1 MDKRTNPSLQSPPKQ
16 RRGTSSSSNSSNRG
30 PAMKASC
37 YSVDASSMALQGF
50 HYSTTG
56 AGGADPPLA
65 AYRELSTT
73 AKKLGSA
80 RRGGAAC
87 TIAEECERLFCE
99 TLRTIFLGEGNVG
112 CQDSLATGMC
122 NNDTDDEDITIID
135 DDYINYHHNHGNS
148 KRIGTSCNNT
158 SNSIG
163 LPSPPD
169 APDVKGL
176 NSANFCC
183 GGSAIEQWIE
193 VWDYVGGARFRGFV
207 ADNGE
212 EKNMF
217 VFFDAA
223 AAVRDLKPGLMALIE
238 LCSLPEFDCAR
249 LNVCLDRAAPA
260 DDMKGL
266 MKDLGWIGF
275 EPVTLAEWTDKPPIV
290 SDAWLFLGMEA

>member
-1 MDKRTNPSLQSPPKQ
+1 MPSPPQ
-16 RRGTSSSSNSSNRG
+16 S
-30 PAMKASC
+30 
-37 YSVDASSMALQGF
+37 
-50 HYSTTG
+50 
-56 AGGADPPLA
+56 PPLA
-65 AYRELSTT
+65 AIRELSTP
-73 AKKLGSA
+73 KKQLGSA

-112 CQDSLATGMC
+112 CQDSLATAM
-122 NNDTDDEDITIID
+122 
-135 DDYINYHHNHGNS
+135 
-148 KRIGTSCNNT
+148 IGTSCNINMNNG
-158 SNSIG
+158 NSIG

-169 APDVKGL
+169 APDVKGFDAAHL
-176 NSANFCC
+176 YC
-183 GGSAIEQWIE
+183 GSAIEQWIE
-193 VWDYVGGARFRGFV
+193 VWDYVGGALFRGFV
-207 ADNGE
+207 ADNSGGD

-249 LNVCLDRAAPA
+249 LNVCLDRAAAPG

-290 SDAWLFLGMEA
+290 SDAWLFLGMEV

>member
-1 MDKRTNPSLQSPPKQ
+1 MPLPWPSRVSITPLPGPAGPSGVPEVSSVSILSPSHGVESFADLWLQGMPSPPQ
-16 RRGTSSSSNSSNRG
+16 S
-30 PAMKASC
+30 
-37 YSVDASSMALQGF
+37 
-50 HYSTTG
+50 
-56 AGGADPPLA
+56 PPLA
-65 AYRELSTT
+65 AIRELSTP
-73 AKKLGSA
+73 KKQLGSA

-112 CQDSLATGMC
+112 CQDSLATAMC
-122 NNDTDDEDITIID
+122 NNEDDDDQAID
-135 DDYINYHHNHGNS
+135 DDYINYHHRNS
-148 KRIGTSCNNT
+148 RRIGTSCNINMNNG
-158 SNSIG
+158 NSIG

-169 APDVKGL
+169 APDVKGFDAAHL
-176 NSANFCC
+176 YC
-183 GGSAIEQWIE
+183 GSAIEQWIE
-193 VWDYVGGARFRGFV
+193 VWDYVGGALFRGFV
-207 ADNGE
+207 ADNSGGD

-249 LNVCLDRAAPA
+249 LNVCLDRAAAPG

-290 SDAWLFLGMEA
+290 SDAWLFLGMEV

>member
-1 MDKRTNPSLQSPPKQ
+1 MPSPPQ
-16 RRGTSSSSNSSNRG
+16 S
-30 PAMKASC
+30 
-37 YSVDASSMALQGF
+37 
-50 HYSTTG
+50 
-56 AGGADPPLA
+56 PPLA

-112 CQDSLATGMC
+112 CQDSLATGM
-122 NNDTDDEDITIID
+122 
-135 DDYINYHHNHGNS
+135 
-148 KRIGTSCNNT
+148 IGTSCNNT

>member
-1 MDKRTNPSLQSPPKQ
+1 MAKISST
-16 RRGTSSSSNSSNRG
+16 TSSSNSSNRA
-30 PAMKASC
+30 AMKASC
-37 YSVDASSMALQGF
+37 YSVDASSMALHGF

-56 AGGADPPLA
+56 AGGADSGMPSPPASPPLA
-65 AYRELSTT
+65 AYHELNMP
-73 AKKLGSA
+73 KKVSSA

-99 TLRTIFLGEGNVG
+99 TLRTIFLGEGNLA

-122 NNDTDDEDITIID
+122 NNDDAI
-135 DDYINYHHNHGNS
+135 DDYINYHHRNS
-148 KRIGTSCNNT
+148 TTAAKRIGNSCVGT

-169 APDVKGL
+169 APDVKGINGAPL
-176 NSANFCC
+176 CC
-183 GGSAIEQWIE
+183 SAIEQWIE

-207 ADNGE
+207 ADNGD

-223 AAVRDLKPGLMALIE
+223 ATVKDLKPGLISLIE
-238 LCSLPEFDCAR
+238 LCSLLEFDCTR
-249 LNVCLDRAAPA
+249 LNICLDRAAAP

-290 SDAWLFLGMEA
+290 SDMWLFLGMEV

>member
-1 MDKRTNPSLQSPPKQ
+1 MPSPPQ
-16 RRGTSSSSNSSNRG
+16 S
-30 PAMKASC
+30 
-37 YSVDASSMALQGF
+37 
-50 HYSTTG
+50 
-56 AGGADPPLA
+56 PPLA
-65 AYRELSTT
+65 AYRELSTPKT
-73 AKKLGSA
+73 QLGSA

-87 TIAEECERLFCE
+87 TIAEESERLFCE

-112 CQDSLATGMC
+112 CQDSLATVMC
-122 NNDTDDEDITIID
+122 NDDED
-135 DDYINYHHNHGNS
+135 DYVNYHGNP
-148 KRIGTSCNNT
+148 KRIGTSCNG
-158 SNSIG
+158 IG

-169 APDVKGL
+169 GPDVRGFDASL
-176 NSANFCC
+176 CC
-183 GGSAIEQWIE
+183 GSAIEQWIE

-207 ADNGE
+207 ADNSGD

-249 LNVCLDRAAPA
+249 LNICLDRAAAP

-290 SDAWLFLGMEA
+290 SDTWLFLGMEV